1 MMYYEQYIV
10 RKIQSFMG
18 WIKYLISSLLAVYW
32 CIEAIS
38 YFDKC

>member
-1 MMYYEQYIV
+1 MMYYDQYIV

-18 WIKYLISSLLAVYW
+18 ELKNLSSSLLAVYW